1 MIDNNAVEHFSDN
14 ENINKL
20 ENEFFEIDE
29 LQDDSFDFD
38 RLQNEL
44 ELKLEDQ
51 FSDLDDLEKDFEN
64 IGNFDN
70 LGDTIGTLV
79 WEQFVNQVGVVAGED
94 FIKENR
100 GLKLDL
106 RNSSHIQTT
115 ENFSKGKIAIHNSEI
130 NFQER
135 YDTWQT
141 KFRKDENGDV
151 ITHNTRTGKQEATL
165 ASGAR
170 NNFDIGRPTGSKLD
184 NTDMD
189 HIVSAGE
196 IIRNADANAHLSV
209 EQQVAFAN
217 SYKNLNE
224 MDAGQ
229 NRSKSDL
236 PMNDWLDN
244 PNKNGQKPNEIFD
257 IDDNLD
263 KDYRAKDKK
272 AREEFQKEI
281 KDGQDRSIKTGKQ
294 SQKKEAFRIGGKA
307 LRSVIMVLFSELVKS
322 IIQKLIKWFKVAEKN
337 ISNLIAYLK
346 DSIMDF
352 LKNLKEHLKNV
363 GDVLF
368 TTIATAIFGPIV
380 GLLKK
385 SWLILKKGYESLKQA
400 INYIKDPINRKQDKS
415 ILMFEVSK
423 IIIAGITAGGAII
436 LGDVIEKGLMAVPIF
451 AAPIP
456 LLGSL
461 ASLLGIFFGAVGSG
475 IIGALALHIIDKII
489 SDKQKSL
496 IIERQI
502 NTNNEILDTQNRL
515 ITISTENLVHTK
527 QNVSDNITARHKLL
541 SETIAKSK
549 QITLA
554 NEGKNENT
562 NAHKEDFDNIFD
574 LLNK

>member
-1 MIDNNAVEHFSDN
+1 MINSNALEHFPDN
-14 ENINKL
+14 ENF
-20 ENEFFEIDE
+20 NELGNFFLDTDEI
-29 LQDDSFDFD
+29 QDYSFDFD

-44 ELKLEDQ
+44 ELKLQDQ
-51 FSDLDDLEKDFEN
+51 FEDLGDLEKDFEK
-64 IGNFDN
+64 IGNSDA
-70 LGDTIGTLV
+70 LGDTIGNLV
-79 WEQFVNQVGVVAGED
+79 WEQFINQVGVVAGED

-100 GLKLDL
+100 DLKLDL

-115 ENFSKGKIAIHNSEI
+115 ENFSNGKIATHNSEI
-130 NFQER
+130 NYEER
-135 YDTWQT
+135 YNTWQT
-141 KFRKDENGDV
+141 KFRKDENGNI

-170 NNFDIGRPTGSKLD
+170 NGFDTDRPTGSKLH

-189 HIVSAGE
+189 HIISAGE

-217 SYKNLNE
+217 SSNNLNE

-236 PMNDWLDN
+236 PMEDWLDN

-263 KDYRAKDKK
+263 KDLRAKNKN
-272 AREEFQKEI
+272 AREKLKKVTE
-281 KDGQDRSIKTGKQ
+281 DGRERSIKTGKQ

-322 IIQKLIKWFKVAEKN
+322 IIQKLIRWFKVAEKN
-337 ISNLIAYLK
+337 MSNLIAYLK

-352 LKNLKEHLKNV
+352 FKNLKEHLKNV

-368 TTIATAIFGPIV
+368 TTIATAIFGPII

-400 INYIKDPINRKQDKS
+400 INYIKNPNNRKQDTS
-415 ILMFEVSK
+415 ILMLEVSK
-423 IIIAGITAGGAII
+423 IIIAGLTAGGTII
-436 LGDVIEKGLMAVPIF
+436 LGEVIEKGLMTVPIF
-451 AAPIP
+451 ATPIP

-475 IIGALALHIIDKII
+475 IIGAFALHIIDKII

-496 IIERQI
+496 ITERQI
-502 NTNNEILDTQNRL
+502 NAGNEILNIQNQL
-515 ITISTENLVHTK
+515 IYISTENLIHTK
-527 QNVSDNITARHKLL
+527 QNVSNNITERHKLL

-549 QITLA
+549 QIFI
-554 NEGKNENT
+554 ESKDKNEDNSIQ
-562 NAHKEDFDNIFD
+562 NEDLESLIDR
-574 LLNK
+574 LNK